1 MIIIS
6 LKWTLSL
13 FKLRRLTSS
22 LALVIITMATSQ
34 NPLLV
39 WMTYEI
45 MGRVVPLVCLIH
57 SATVPVLKLIITK
70 ACINKACDFFSSV
83 KAEVSLDAKLQTLY
97 CRYRE

>member
-22 LALVIITMATSQ
+22 LALVKITMATSQ

-39 WMTYEI
+39 QMTYEI
-45 MGRVVPLVCLIH
+45 M
-57 SATVPVLKLIITK
+57 
-70 ACINKACDFFSSV
+70 
-83 KAEVSLDAKLQTLY
+83 
-97 CRYRE
+97 